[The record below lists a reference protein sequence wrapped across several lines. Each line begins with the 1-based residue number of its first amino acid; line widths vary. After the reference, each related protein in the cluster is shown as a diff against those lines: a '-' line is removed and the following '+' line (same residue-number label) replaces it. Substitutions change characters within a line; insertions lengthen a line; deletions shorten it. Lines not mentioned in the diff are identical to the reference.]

1 MRVFTTAILIS
12 WSLMLTAISVSADDA
27 HLVRSVDVSPA
38 VGSKLILRSFT
49 PVDFSQYSPSNAF
62 ELVKHIPGFSISE
75 QASKRGLGQAS
86 ANILINGNRV
96 TGKSNSLE
104 QALKRIPFN
113 TIQQITIYDGGSL
126 SIPGLTGEV
135 VDIVVDSSGIN
146 GTWRWHLEHRD
157 QNNLVDPAYWKANIA
172 LTGKKSTTSW
182 SLGIDNN
189 YRRLGHGGPETVFD
203 DAGNVSESR
212 QEEAT
217 YDRDKPSIAIG
228 LAFNPANGNVGHID
242 FSYQHYWQADLE
254 VRDSDNPILGQRYQR
269 KAKHK
274 TMELS
279 GDYAFDWY
287 RGRLKL
293 IALHND
299 SRQQELSSLKYSDP
313 NKIPFQSG
321 RQDKLGESILRSE
334 FSWPSNNA
342 DWQWSLEGAYNF
354 LDRHLDG
361 VDSKVDELRF
371 ETNVSYSKSLNSAL
385 GLQMSLG
392 AEKSQISQSGNI
404 EKDRNFTRAKGLLGI
419 TYAASDLTNLYVGVS
434 RKVGQLKFS
443 DFLQT
448 VDLIDSNSN
457 NSNPDLVPQQASQLE
472 FKLEQSLKSWGA
484 ASIIL
489 RAEDIE
495 DIVERVVVYDEMGT
509 PVGDAV
515 GNINS
520 AKRYSSLLNA
530 TFELSPLGF
539 SGARLIIDSQYNRSR
554 LKDPLTNAYR
564 RLGDEIINKVDAELR
579 QDIPQTAIAWGISY
593 EQTHYEPEYLYSQ
606 IITKREQ
613 KNLVVAYVEHSNV
626 LGLKARFSLRNLL
639 DRVDHQTTR
648 NYDSGRGPGGTL
660 NNEERRE
667 RDFGLMYLLTLSGSF

>member
-12 WSLMLTAISVSADDA
+12 WTLMLTTISVAAEDA
-27 HLVRSVDVSPA
+27 HSVRAVDVSQA
-38 VGSKLILRSFT
+38 MGSKLILRSFT

-62 ELVKHIPGFSISE
+62 ELVQHIPGFSISE

-86 ANILINGNRV
+86 VNILINGNRV
-96 TGKSNSLE
+96 AGKNNSLE

-113 TIQQITIYDGGSL
+113 TIQQITIYEGASL
-126 SIPGLTGEV
+126 GMPGLSGEV
-135 VDIVVDSSGIN
+135 VDIEVDSSGIN
-146 GTWRWHLEHRD
+146 GTWRWHIEHRD

-172 LTGKKSTTSW
+172 LTGKHSTTSW

-189 YRRLGHGGPETVFD
+189 YRRLGHGGPETVFN
-203 DAGNVSESR
+203 DAGNISENR
-212 QEEAT
+212 HEAAS
-217 YDRDKPSIAIG
+217 YDRDKPSIALG
-228 LAFNPANGNVGHID
+228 FEFNPINGNTGHVDI
-242 FSYQHYWQADLE
+242 SYEHYWQSDLE
-254 VRDSDNPILGQRYQR
+254 VRSSSIAILGQRYER

-279 GDYAFDWY
+279 GDYAFDLGY
-287 RGRLKL
+287 GRLKL
-293 IALHND
+293 IALHNE
-299 SRQQELSSLKYSDP
+299 SRQQEQSSLKYSDL
-313 NKIPFQSG
+313 NKPPFQSG

-334 FSWPSNNA
+334 FSWPSADA
-342 DWQWSLEGAYNF
+342 DWQWSLESAYNF
-354 LDRHLDG
+354 LDRYLDG

-385 GLQMSLG
+385 GLQLSLG
-392 AEKSQISQSGNI
+392 VEKSEISQSGNI
-404 EKDRNFTRAKGLLGI
+404 EQNRNFTRAKGLLGI

-457 NSNPDLVPQQASQLE
+457 NSNPDLVPQQAWQLE

-495 DIVERVVVYDEMGT
+495 DIVERVAVYDESGT
-509 PVGDAV
+509 GRDAV
-515 GNINS
+515 GNIDS
-520 AKRYSSLLNA
+520 AKRYSGLLNA

-539 SGARLIIDSQYNRSR
+539 SGARLMIDSQYNRSR

-579 QDIPQTAIAWGISY
+579 QDIPQTAIAWGITF
-593 EQTHYEPEYLYSQ
+593 EQNHFEPEYLYSQ

-613 KNLVVAYVEHSNV
+613 RNLVVAYIEHSNV
-626 LGLKARFSLRNLL
+626 WGLKARFSLRNIL

-648 NYDSGRGPGGTL
+648 NYDSEGRVGEL
-660 NNEERRE
+660 KNEERRA

>member
-12 WSLMLTAISVSADDA
+12 WMLMLTTISVSADDA
-27 HLVRSVDVSPA
+27 YSVRTVDVLQA
-38 VGSKLILRSFT
+38 VGSKLILRSFA
-49 PVDFSQYSPSNAF
+49 PVDFSEYSPSNAF
-62 ELVKHIPGFSISE
+62 ELVQYIPGFSISE
-75 QASKRGLGQAS
+75 QSSKRGLGQAS
-86 ANILINGNRV
+86 VNILINGNRV
-96 TGKSNSLE
+96 AGKNNTLE
-104 QALKRIPFN
+104 QVLKRIPFN
-113 TIQQITIYDGGSL
+113 TIQQITIYEGASL
-126 SIPGLTGEV
+126 GMPGLSGEV

-146 GTWRWHLEHRD
+146 GTWRWHIEHRD

-172 LTGKKSTTSW
+172 LTGKHSTTSW

-203 DAGNVSESR
+203 GAGNISENR
-212 QEEAT
+212 QEAAS
-217 YDRDKPSIAIG
+217 YDRDKPSIALG
-228 LAFNPANGNVGHID
+228 LEFNPINGNTGHVDI
-242 FSYQHYWQADLE
+242 SYEHYWQSDLE
-254 VRDSDNPILGQRYQR
+254 VRNSSIAILGQRYQR

-279 GDYAFDWY
+279 GDYAFDLGH
-287 RGRLKL
+287 GRLKL
-293 IALHND
+293 IALHNE
-299 SRQQELSSLKYSDP
+299 SRQQEQSSLKYSDF
-313 NKIPFQSG
+313 NKTPFQSD

-334 FSWPSNNA
+334 FSWPSADA
-342 DWQWSLEGAYNF
+342 DWQWSLESAYNF
-354 LDRHLDG
+354 LDRYLDG

-371 ETNVSYSKSLNSAL
+371 ETNVSYSKLLSSAL
-385 GLQMSLG
+385 GLQLSLG

-404 EKDRNFTRAKGLLGI
+404 EKDGSFTRAKGLLGI

-448 VDLIDSNSN
+448 RDINDSNSN
-457 NSNPDLVPQQASQLE
+457 ESNPDLVPQQAWQLE
-472 FKLEQSLKSWGA
+472 FKLEQSLKYWGA

-495 DIVERVVVYDEMGT
+495 DIVERVAVYDELEIGR
-509 PVGDAV
+509 DAV
-515 GNINS
+515 GNIDS
-520 AKRYSSLLNA
+520 AKRYSGLLSV
-530 TFELSPLGF
+530 TFEFSPLGF
-539 SGARLIIDSQYNRSR
+539 SGARLMIDSQYNRSR

-579 QDIPQTAIAWGISY
+579 QDIPQTAIAWGITF
-593 EQTHYEPEYLYSQ
+593 EQNHFEPEYLYSQ

-613 KNLVVAYVEHSNV
+613 RNLVVAYIEHSN
-626 LGLKARFSLRNLL
+626 LWGLKARFSLRNLL

-648 NYDSGRGPGGTL
+648 NYDLGRGPGGTL
-660 NNEERRE
+660 NNEERRA